1 MKITKVTVYP
11 VKNQV
16 DNILAFAKITLN
28 DQFVVNGIRVMN
40 GPVGNYIEFPNERT
54 GAEKSEF
61 APTNQYLKNE
71 IIEQV
76 AMEFDSLKGV
86 ID

>member
-28 DQFVVNGIRVMN
+28 DQFIINGIRIIETQF
-40 GPVGNYIEFPNERT
+40 GNHIVFPNERA